1 MGPSPAHGV
10 SKDDDDGEE
19 LGPPP
24 LSHGIGHGML
34 KG

>member
-10 SKDDDDGEE
+10 SDDDDGEE

-24 LSHGIGHGML
+24 LSHRIGHGML
-34 KG
+34 QG